1 MFLCIILKCSSLRF
15 QRAQDHRNRSPDEKV
30 IAVFFLL
37 FSGSGKPAHRPVR
50 PAHRPAASGGRPA
63 HRPAQAGSQA
73 GCLGWQAGPQ
83 PGFPG
88 NEASPQA
95 GSQAGLTVFS
105 NGQFF
110 EGTYLRGFFPNDSLS
125 SSARKSPPLLTFLSL
140 DFSLFLHDSCLKL
153 EGKREEI

>member
-37 FSGSGKPAHRPVR
+37 FSGSGW
-50 PAHRPAASGGRPA
+50 PAHRPARPA
-63 HRPAQAGSQA
+63 HRPAQAGA
-73 GCLGWQAGPQ
+73 QAGPQ
-83 PGFPG
+83 AGQAGPQAGFPG
-88 NEASPQA
+88 NEASPQASPQPGPQPGQA

-110 EGTYLRGFFPNDSLS
+110 EGTYLRGFFPNGSLS
-125 SSARKSPPLLTFLSL
+125 SRARKSPPLLTFLSL

>member
-37 FSGSGKPAHRPVR
+37 FSGSVKPAHRPAR

-73 GCLGWQAGPQ
+73 GCLGWQAGQAGPQAGFPGYEASPQAGPQ
-83 PGFPG
+83 PG
-88 NEASPQA
+88 QA

-110 EGTYLRGFFPNDSLS
+110 EGTYLRGFFPNGSLS
-125 SSARKSPPLLTFLSL
+125 S
-140 DFSLFLHDSCLKL
+140 
-153 EGKREEI
+153 